1 MKENFIIESEEAVLQ
16 AVKFL
21 KDGKLV
27 SIQAETVYGL
37 ACDPGK
43 NDSIRKVFNLKK
55 RPKLNPLIIHVN
67 SIKMAEDIALLND
80 DARKLMKKFWPG
92 PLTLILPKKKNSIVK
107 DSAVAGLNTIA
118 VRMPNS
124 KIFIQI
130 INKLKRPLA
139 APSANESG
147 YISSTNANH
156 VIDSFG
162 EKIDLVIDSGKAFFG
177 LESTI
182 VDLTQ
187 KPYLIKR
194 LGVLDENQIFNLSG
208 VKVFFKDSAITNN
221 LKPNS
226 PGQLEKHYSPRTPIK
241 LNVILP
247 KKNDAYLTF
256 GDYTPKKHKNFLNLS
271 NKGNLNE
278 AAHNLFDYL
287 RKLDKMKMKRIAVSP
302 IPNIGIGKT
311 INERLLRASVKND

>member
-1 MKENFIIESEEAVLQ
+1 
-16 AVKFL
+16 
-21 KDGKLV
+21 
-27 SIQAETVYGL
+27 
-37 ACDPGK
+37 
-43 NDSIRKVFNLKK
+43 
-55 RPKLNPLIIHVN
+55 
-67 SIKMAEDIALLND
+67 
-80 DARKLMKKFWPG
+80 
-92 PLTLILPKKKNSIVK
+92 
-107 DSAVAGLNTIA
+107 
-118 VRMPNS
+118 MPNS

-208 VKVFFKDSAITNN
+208 VKVFFKNSAITNN

>member
-1 MKENFIIESEEAVLQ
+1 MKENFIIESKEAVIQ

-27 SIQAETVYGL
+27 SIQAETVYGV
-37 ACDPGK
+37 ACDAGN
-43 NDSIRKVFNLKK
+43 NDSIKKVFNLKK

-67 SIKMAEDIALLND
+67 SIKMAEDIAILNN
-80 DARKLMKKFWPG
+80 DAKKLIKKFWPG
-92 PLTLILPKKKNSIVK
+92 PLTLILPKKKNNIVK
-107 DSAVAGLNTIA
+107 DAAVAGLNTIA

-162 EKIDLVIDSGKAFFG
+162 KRIELVIDSGKALFG

-182 VDLTQ
+182 VDLTR
-187 KPYLIKR
+187 KPYIIKR
-194 LGVLDENQIFNLSG
+194 LGVLDENEIFNSSG
-208 VKVFFKDSAITNN
+208 VKVIFKDSAIKSN
-221 LKPNS
+221 LNPNS
-226 PGQLEKHYSPRTPIK
+226 PGQLEKHYSPRTPVK
-241 LNVILP
+241 LI
-247 KKNDAYLTF
+247 
-256 GDYTPKKHKNFLNLS
+256 
-271 NKGNLNE
+271 
-278 AAHNLFDYL
+278 
-287 RKLDKMKMKRIAVSP
+287 
-302 IPNIGIGKT
+302 
-311 INERLLRASVKND
+311 